1 MKSNSFVCTTAIVQ
15 IVHFIS
21 WILLILWCW
30 WRKFVNWHLIERLQ
44 HRQQF
49 KHTTPDIMYEFRPF
63 QLQLCDYKSYSKTK
77 YRGRGKNFIPKP
89 RSGHRIAAN
98 EMDLFSFGG
107 KRFDSVQF
115 SFNENFLFLLEF
127 EFIIVDQIYCTDSK

>member
-1 MKSNSFVCTTAIVQ
+1 MNHCKFPFEMMKSNSFVCTTAIVQ

-30 WRKFVNWHLIERLQ
+30 WRKFVNWHLIQRLQ
-44 HRQQF
+44 HRQQQQF
-49 KHTTPDIMYEFRPF
+49 KHTTTSDIMYEFRPF

-107 KRFDSVQF
+107 KRFGSVLM
-115 SFNENFLFLLEF
+115 EILFLCWNLNL
-127 EFIIVDQIYCTDSK
+127 SK